1 MKALPTLTLA
11 VIVPIVMAAPTALAQ
26 ACAYQALEPGVG
38 KILVGSATMDL
49 GEGDDP
55 LKPQAWQGPVVFTH
69 ADGTSCTVDPDIS
82 LVERPLLTDGQRVIV
97 STYSGSER
105 RVHFLDIN
113 NCRILWK
120 SSPFSGEVSLTPQA
134 LRLGTRTHK
143 LGSLC
148 IPSAATS

>member
-11 VIVPIVMAAPTALAQ
+11 VIVPTVVATSTALAQ
-26 ACAYQALEPGVG
+26 ACAYQTLEPGVG

-49 GEGDDP
+49 GMADDTVN
-55 LKPQAWQGPVVFTH
+55 PQAWQGPVVFTH
-69 ADGTSCTVDPDIS
+69 ADGSSCTADPDVS
-82 LVERPLLTDGQRVIV
+82 LVERPLFSDGQRVIV
-97 STYSGSER
+97 STYSGGER

-143 LGSLC
+143 LGALC